1 MAVAQYIIT
10 ARIVYRRFGMVY
22 LTREMALEAIGNHSK
37 AFNGLQWLPKASN
50 RFK

>member
-22 LTREMALEAIGNHSK
+22 VTREMALEAIGNMQSFHNDLADIFEK
-37 AFNGLQWLPKASN
+37 NDIK
-50 RFK
+50 